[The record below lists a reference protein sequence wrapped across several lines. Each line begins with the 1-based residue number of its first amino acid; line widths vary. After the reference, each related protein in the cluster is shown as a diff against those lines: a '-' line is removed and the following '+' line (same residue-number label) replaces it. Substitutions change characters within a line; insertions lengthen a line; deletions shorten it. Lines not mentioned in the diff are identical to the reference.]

1 MAGTL
6 VSRRRLLRRVAGLG
20 VGVLA
25 VSAAA
30 ACQSIPGLSR
40 QTTIR
45 FWWVQQFTGV
55 TGKEDPQTAKPTDFA
70 DWLIKGFNEKHPN
83 VTVERE
89 VLAFNDL
96 RPKLNTAAAAGTGG
110 PDIFYEA
117 ASNLR
122 KYAFLGVLEP
132 VDSYVTAQDLDDYY
146 PLFIQQMTVQGK
158 KYFWPIF
165 TAGTALVA
173 NRRIFQE
180 LKVEDLLP
188 KNEERTWS
196 FEQFREATRA
206 VTRDGRYAWGLG
218 LADRPGDYHVHAF
231 PWGHGAK
238 MFSDDGARYAFN
250 SEEAAAGIQ
259 YLADLANTEKTL
271 VPGTAG
277 LTWNDLTQL
286 FLQRKVAFLAGAL
299 GTKNTV
305 DAALKSQNIPAD
317 AIELWPLAYPSK
329 QGVAPQHYSE
339 SGGVAVWQNKDR
351 AVVEAAMQLGAYM
364 TSSEI
369 VKQTCTA
376 AGWPPSRKS
385 VGDIFAGEP
394 YGQYVSRAASKWGNP
409 DVLQLGY
416 YDLRQVI
423 LPMYQGIISGKVEVK
438 PALAESVQPAQQ
450 IIDKLRSGK

>member
-1 MAGTL
+1 MASTL
-6 VSRRRLLRRVAGLG
+6 VSRRRLLRRIAGLG
-20 VGVLA
+20 AGVLA
-25 VSAAA
+25 VAAAA
-30 ACQSIPGLSR
+30 ACRSIPGLSR

-122 KYAFLGVLEP
+122 KYAFLGVLETI
-132 VDSYVTAQDLDDYY
+132 DSYVAAQDLDDFY

-173 NRRIFQE
+173 NRRVFQE

-206 VTRDGRYAWGLG
+206 VTRDGRHAWGLG

-238 MFSDDGARYAFN
+238 MFSDDCARYTFN
-250 SEEAAAGIQ
+250 SEEAAAGMQ

-305 DAALKSQNIPAD
+305 DAAIKSQNIPAD

-329 QGVAPQHYSE
+329 QGVSPQHYSE

-351 AVVEAAMQLGAYM
+351 AVVDAAMQFGAYV
-364 TSSEI
+364 TSPEI

-394 YGQYVSRAASKWGNP
+394 YGQYVSRAASKWGNQ

-423 LPMYQGIISGKVEVK
+423 LPMYQGIMSGKVEVK

>member
-1 MAGTL
+1 MARTL
-6 VSRRRLLRRVAGLG
+6 ISRRGLLQRMTAVG

-25 VSAAA
+25 ASAAG
-30 ACQSIPGLSR
+30 ACQYVPGLKR
-40 QTTIR
+40 ETNIR
-45 FWWVQQFTGV
+45 FWWVQQFTGI
-55 TGKEDPQTAKPTDFA
+55 TGKEDPQQAKPTDFA
-70 DWLIKGFNEKHPN
+70 DWLVKGFNEKNPSIK
-83 VTVERE
+83 VERE

-132 VDSYVTAQDLDDYY
+132 IDSYVTPQDLSDFYQ
-146 PLFIQQMTVQGK
+146 LFVDQITVQGK

-173 NRRIFQE
+173 NRKVFQE
-180 LKVEDLLP
+180 LKIEDLLP
-188 KNEERTWS
+188 KSEERTWS

-206 VTRDGRYAWGLG
+206 VTKDGRYAWGLG

-238 MFSDDGARYAFN
+238 MFSDDGAKYTFN

-259 YLADLANTEKTL
+259 YLADLANKEKTL

-277 LTWNDLTQL
+277 LTWTDLTQL
-286 FLQRKVAFLAGAL
+286 FMQRKVAFLAGAL

-305 DAALKSQNIPAD
+305 DAAIKSQNLPAD
-317 AIELWPLAYPSK
+317 AIELYPLAYPSK
-329 QGVAPQHYSE
+329 TGISPQHYSE

-351 AVVEAAMQLGAYM
+351 AVVDASMQLGKYM
-364 TSSEI
+364 TSPELI
-369 VKQTCTA
+369 KHICTA

-385 VGDIFAGEP
+385 VGDIFAGDP
-394 YGQYVSRAASKWGNP
+394 YGQYVSKAASRWGNS
-409 DVLQLGY
+409 DVLRLGY
-416 YDLRQVI
+416 YDLRPVI